1 MQETLVG
8 YTGRE
13 YFRGT
18 TYFALPP
25 REKLEAKSDKSHL
38 PNQKEDRMNWISGF
52 LLQPMVLVG
61 LGGAIGSVA
70 RYGVGLLLLQVS
82 LAMQMPLATTI
93 VNISG
98 SFALGCLAGS
108 SSDRS
113 QPFYL
118 FLAVGCC
125 GGFTTFSTFSLEM
138 VEHLQQGRLGVALLE
153 CMANVALGAGALYV
167 GLALTK

>member
-1 MQETLVG
+1 
-8 YTGRE
+8 
-13 YFRGT
+13 
-18 TYFALPP
+18 
-25 REKLEAKSDKSHL
+25 
-38 PNQKEDRMNWISGF
+38 MNWISGF

-70 RYGVGLLLLQVS
+70 RYGMGLLLLQIS
-82 LAMQMPLATTI
+82 MATQMPLATTI

>member
-1 MQETLVG
+1 
-8 YTGRE
+8 
-13 YFRGT
+13 
-18 TYFALPP
+18 
-25 REKLEAKSDKSHL
+25 
-38 PNQKEDRMNWISGF
+38 MNWVSGF

-70 RYGVGLLLLQVS
+70 RYGLGLLLLPIS

-93 VNISG
+93 VNIAG
-98 SFALGCLAGS
+98 SFALGCIAGS

-153 CMANVALGAGALYV
+153 CIANVALGVGALYV
-167 GLALTK
+167 GIALSK

>member
-1 MQETLVG
+1 LQ
-8 YTGRE
+8 
-13 YFRGT
+13 
-18 TYFALPP
+18 FAGDGFI
-25 REKLEAKSDKSHL
+25 RNVDAVDSHL
-38 PNQKEDRMNWISGF
+38 PHQKEDRMNWITGF
-52 LLQPMVLVG
+52 LLQPLVLVG

-70 RYGVGLLLLQVS
+70 RYGMGLLLLQVS
-82 LAMQMPLATTI
+82 LAMQMPVATTL

-98 SFALGCLAGS
+98 SFALGCIAGNAG
-108 SSDRS
+108 DRS

-153 CMANVALGAGALYV
+153 CIANVVLGAGALYV

>member
-1 MQETLVG
+1 
-8 YTGRE
+8 
-13 YFRGT
+13 
-18 TYFALPP
+18 
-25 REKLEAKSDKSHL
+25 
-38 PNQKEDRMNWISGF
+38 MNWITGF
-52 LLQPMVLVG
+52 LLQPLVLVG

-70 RYGVGLLLLQVS
+70 RYGMGLLLLQVS
-82 LAMQMPLATTI
+82 LAMQMPVATTL

-98 SFALGCLAGS
+98 SFALGCIAGNAG
-108 SSDRS
+108 DRS

-153 CMANVALGAGALYV
+153 CIANVVLGAGALYV

>member
-1 MQETLVG
+1 
-8 YTGRE
+8 
-13 YFRGT
+13 
-18 TYFALPP
+18 
-25 REKLEAKSDKSHL
+25 
-38 PNQKEDRMNWISGF
+38 MNWISGF

-70 RYGVGLLLLQVS
+70 RYGLGLLLLQIS

-93 VNISG
+93 VNIAG

-138 VEHLQQGRLGVALLE
+138 VEHLQQGRLGVALLQ
-153 CMANVALGAGALYV
+153 CIANVALGAGALYV
-167 GLALTK
+167 GIALSK